1 MPRPGGDLRR
11 PLDLRSLELGP
22 GEAREL
28 VLDLVVED
36 VIIAGQRYRSV
47 PREPTARLEV
57 AQSSSG
63 WHFRMRVATSMVG
76 PCWRCLTE
84 ATVPLDADVRD
95 YAAFGRAQAA
105 AFDEDLDSEYL
116 AGEALDAVAM
126 ARDALVDLLPAT
138 ILCRPDCAGLC
149 PTCGAGLNMGPCDC
163 PPPPPDSRWAGLEA
177 LAQRL
182 ESARRDD

>member
-1 MPRPGGDLRR
+1 VARQGDMLRA
-11 PLDLRSLELGP
+11 LDLRSLELGP
-22 GEAREL
+22 GEAR
-28 VLDLVVED
+28 DLHIDVVVED
-36 VIIAGQRYRSV
+36 VIIAGQPYRSV

-57 AQSSSG
+57 NQSSSG

-76 PCWRCLTE
+76 PCWRCLTQ
-84 ATVPLDADVRD
+84 ATVTLDADVRD
-95 YAAFGRAQAA
+95 YAAFDRSPGA

-116 AGEALDAVAM
+116 DGEALDVIAM

-149 PTCGAGLNMGPCDC
+149 PTCGADLNLGSCRC

-177 LAQRL
+177 IAQRL
-182 ESARRDD
+182 ESGE